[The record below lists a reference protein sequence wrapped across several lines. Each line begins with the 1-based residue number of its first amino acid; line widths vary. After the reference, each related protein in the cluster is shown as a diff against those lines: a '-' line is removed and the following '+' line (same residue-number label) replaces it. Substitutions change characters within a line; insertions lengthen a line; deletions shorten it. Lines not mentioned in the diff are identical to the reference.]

1 MAKIAIIGDVHLSD
15 VQVTTR
21 LDNYNEAIL
30 AKLEF
35 IQHACNERNVDAV
48 FFLGDLFHRKAAQ
61 QTTHQTISRLID
73 IFNYFN
79 CDVYSIIGNH
89 DYNHSLDSIDK
100 QPIYVL
106 KTSGALKLI
115 GDNMS
120 ETKCTVA
127 TGKARSLEVY
137 GLSHLDENDE
147 KLDNYNRIDNSI
159 NRNNFNILL
168 THQWIFE
175 DGFQFFGNYLNY
187 ENLKDLHF
195 DVIANGHY
203 HPAAEEKKVYNKM
216 FFRPGA
222 ICRVT
227 SSKEDLALK
236 PRFLVLD
243 IDLDSEQKKINSYDY
258 VQIPFEPAEKVFDMN
273 AVKHAK
279 ISKEEI
285 SKFTKSLQAAEIEE
299 VDTNSVESV
308 VNLLATIQDD
318 KEVLDVCKK
327 YLNEAKE
334 ALQ

>member
-1 MAKIAIIGDVHLSD
+1 MSKIAIIGDVHLSD

-35 IQHACNERNVDAV
+35 VKQACNDRGMDAV

-73 IFNYFN
+73 IFNGFKCN
-79 CDVYSIIGNH
+79 VYTIIGNH
-89 DYNHSLDSIDK
+89 DYNHSMEALDK

-106 KTSGALKLI
+106 KTSGAIQII
-115 GDNMS
+115 GDNMPKA
-120 ETKCTVA
+120 KCVVA
-127 TGKARSLEVY
+127 TGKARSIEVY

-175 DGFQFFGNYLNY
+175 DGFQFFGHYLNY

-195 DVIANGHY
+195 DIIANGHY
-203 HPAAEEKKVYNKM
+203 HPAGEEKQVYGKL
-216 FFRPGA
+216 FLRPGA
-222 ICRVT
+222 ICRVS

-236 PRFLVLD
+236 PRFVILD
-243 IDLDSEQKKINSYDY
+243 IDVDSPEKKYSFEY
-258 VQIPFEPAEKVFDMN
+258 VQIPFEPADKVFDMN

-308 VNLLATIQDD
+308 VNLLATIQSDQ
-318 KEVLDVCKK
+318 EVLDTCKK
-327 YLNEAKE
+327 YLDEAKE